1 MTNIA
6 DSFYL
11 DIGYKKI
18 NECSLGSP
26 GVEDVKWLIPVRPN
40 DRLGCK
46 VLVESTRLSK
56 SRRYGIVKIFVQIFN
71 QANEVVASMK
81 AIWMLSVRPIAL
93 NQE

>member
-11 DIGYKKI
+11 DIAYKKI
-18 NECSLGSP
+18 NECSLGSL
-26 GVEDVKWLIPVRPN
+26 GLEDVKWLIPVRPN
-40 DRLGCK
+40 DTLVCK

>member
-1 MTNIA
+1 MFFRPARFRRCKMVNT
-6 DSFYL
+6 
-11 DIGYKKI
+11 
-18 NECSLGSP
+18 
-26 GVEDVKWLIPVRPN
+26 VRPN
-40 DRLGCK
+40 DTLGCK

>member
-1 MTNIA
+1 MFFRLARLRRCKMVNT
-6 DSFYL
+6 
-11 DIGYKKI
+11 
-18 NECSLGSP
+18 
-26 GVEDVKWLIPVRPN
+26 VRPN
-40 DRLGCK
+40 DTLGCK

-56 SRRYGIVKIFVQIFN
+56 YRRYGIVKIFVQIFN